1 MAVQK
6 SIKFAD
12 LRDAVAIILG
22 GGRGE
27 RLFPLTEYRAKPAV
41 PVVGKYRL
49 VDIPISNCINGLIKK
64 IYVLTQFNSESLNR
78 HINLTYKFDVF
89 TEGFVEVLAAEQTE
103 KSAEWFKGTADAVRQ
118 NLHHFESRN
127 PSLYLILSGD
137 QLYSMDFKE
146 VVSHHMNNE
155 ADLVIATNIVS
166 RDKASA
172 FGIMKIDDTTKI
184 TAFVEKTSDPEILDD
199 FKLTEEM
206 KKRFNVT
213 AEGDFYLA
221 SMGIYTFNP
230 AFLRKALADN
240 PDVDFGKH
248 IIPGLIDK
256 AKVFA
261 FPYSG
266 YWEDVGTVKSYY
278 EASLIMARKF
288 PPFDLYNP
296 GTRIYTRPRYLPNSK
311 IYHSG
316 ITHSL
321 IAEGTIIEGATIV
334 NSVIGLRS
342 VILEG
347 VFIKDSILLGADYYE
362 GLAQAEISKAK
373 GLPTLGIGND
383 SHIERAIVDKNARVG
398 RNVRIINKDNLME
411 YDCPTYSIREG
422 IVVIKKGAV
431 IADGTVI

>member
-1 MAVQK
+1 MAAQR
-6 SIKFAD
+6 SLKFAD
-12 LRDAVAIILG
+12 LRNAVAIILG

-27 RLFPLTEYRAKPAV
+27 RLFPLTEHRAKPAV

-127 PSLYLILSGD
+127 PSIYLILSGD

-146 VVSHHMNNE
+146 LISHHMNSE
-155 ADLVIATNIVS
+155 ADLVIATNIVT
-166 RDKASA
+166 RDKAPS
-172 FGIMKIDDTTKI
+172 FGIMKINESTRI
-184 TAFVEKTSDPEILDD
+184 IAFVEKTSDPAVLDD
-199 FKLTEEM
+199 FKLSGAM
-206 KKRFNVT
+206 KQRYNVT
-213 AEGDFYLA
+213 TSEDVYLA

-230 AFLRKALADN
+230 AFLRKALTDN

-261 FPYSG
+261 FPFSG

-288 PPFDLYNP
+288 PPFDLYNSN
-296 GTRIYTRPRYLPNSK
+296 TRIYTRPRYLPNSK
-311 IYHSG
+311 MYHTG

-362 GLAQAEISKAK
+362 SLDQIDMAKAR
-373 GLPTLGIGND
+373 GVPILGIGND
-383 SHIERAIVDKNARVG
+383 THIEKAIVDKNARIG
-398 RNVRIINKDNLME
+398 RGVRIINKDNQQE
-411 YDCPTYSIREG
+411 FDCATYSIREG